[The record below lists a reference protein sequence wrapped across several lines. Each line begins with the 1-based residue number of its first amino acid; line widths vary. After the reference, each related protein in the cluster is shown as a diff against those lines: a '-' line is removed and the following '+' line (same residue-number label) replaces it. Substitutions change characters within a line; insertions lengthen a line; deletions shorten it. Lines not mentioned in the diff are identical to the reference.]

1 MPWIRVIGLD
11 EATGFLKAQY
21 EAAVKRAGWVWN
33 IISLQ
38 SQNPRTMKTSMDF
51 YGAVLYGPSPL
62 SRATRELLACVV
74 SRENHCR
81 Y

>member
-1 MPWIRVIGLD
+1 MPWPGSPSPADKTVPWIRVIGLE

-21 EAAVKRAGWVWN
+21 DAAVKRAGC
-33 IISLQ
+33 
-38 SQNPRTMKTSMDF
+38 
-51 YGAVLYGPSPL
+51 
-62 SRATRELLACVV
+62 ATRELLACVV

>member
-21 EAAVKRAGWVWN
+21 EAAVERAGWVW
-33 IISLQ
+33 
-38 SQNPRTMKTSMDF
+38 K
-51 YGAVLYGPSPL
+51 
-62 SRATRELLACVV
+62 REFLVCVV